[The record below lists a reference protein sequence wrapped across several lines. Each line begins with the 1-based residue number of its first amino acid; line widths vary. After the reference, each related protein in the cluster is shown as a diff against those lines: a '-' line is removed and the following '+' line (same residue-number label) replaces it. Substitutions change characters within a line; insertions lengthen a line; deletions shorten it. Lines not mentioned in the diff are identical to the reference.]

1 MLSILKFCIPLR
13 LIGLSLISLAA
24 IAASPVYAQQIKQAT
39 LVEILDGDQVFIQD
53 RKASVN
59 QVANLGE
66 QVRTQ
71 QARAGLRFNVGA
83 GIRLGRNSSV
93 VVGGGCIR
101 LNRGQVL
108 VAGSTAGNRGCL
120 RSVVAAT
127 RGTVYIMELEDSGQ
141 GRITVLEGAIEVSN
155 PERPD
160 TQRVVLTAGQAV
172 DTAINGDVGAAFQ
185 VPQDQLN
192 KLAAPLLEG
201 FQQTLP
207 DLQKIAIAR
216 RERGFTDTFL
226 QEAIGGGDSFNRD
239 FEPQKGRESIDFAGD
254 PVFGTF
260 VRNTL
265 NQNTGTFTPT
275 GTTLQIPI
283 SVNFGN
289 RTLAIGEFSGVVSSL
304 GLSGNNATGTVILN
318 TVQTLTIPGTSVSQ
332 TGQAV
337 RIEVFNVGFEE
348 PKPGQIYPGSLSI
361 GRIRDR

>member
-1 MLSILKFCIPLR
+1 MLSNSKFCISLR
-13 LIGLSLISLAA
+13 LMGLCLMSLAA
-24 IAASPVYAQQIKQAT
+24 IATHPVYAQPIRQAT

-53 RKASVN
+53 RRARVN

-101 LNRGQVL
+101 LNRGKVL
-108 VAGSTAGNRGCL
+108 VAGATAGNRGCL
-120 RSVVAAT
+120 KSVVAAT

-155 PERPD
+155 SERPN
-160 TQRVVLTAGQAV
+160 TQQVALAAGQAV
-172 DTAINGDVGAAFQ
+172 DTTISGDVGAAFQ

-216 RERGFTDTFL
+216 RDRGFTSTFL
-226 QEAIGGGDSFNRD
+226 QEAIGGGDSFNRNFD
-239 FEPQKGRESIDFAGD
+239 PQKGQASINFDGD

-260 VRNTL
+260 VRNPL
-265 NQNTGTFTPT
+265 NPNTGTFTPT
-275 GTTLQIPI
+275 GTTFQIPI
-283 SVNFGN
+283 SVNFDN
-289 RTLAIGEFSGVVSSL
+289 RTLAIGDFNGVVSSL
-304 GLSGNNATGTVILN
+304 GLSGSNATGTVILN
-318 TVQTLTIPGTSVSQ
+318 TVQTLTIPGTSVTQ

-337 RIEVFNVGFEE
+337 RIEVFDVGFEE
-348 PKPGQIYPGSLSI
+348 PQPGQIYQGSLSI